1 MNVNYFSGVA
11 LVKALLPAWLER
23 CEGHIVQISSVQG
36 FFGMPGRSAYAATKH
51 AIFGFYDSLRA
62 EVADSGIVVT
72 MVAPGY
78 IKTRHSQN
86 AKRGNGGE
94 YPEGDILQKG
104 VPPEVMA
111 PEILAGAAR
120 KVPEIVPAAWDA
132 KAAHI
137 LRCVFPAAL
146 FGIMQRRARRERA
159 RL

>member
-1 MNVNYFSGVA
+1 MR
-11 LVKALLPAWLER
+11 PR
-23 CEGHIVQISSVQG
+23 
-36 FFGMPGRSAYAATKH
+36 
-51 AIFGFYDSLRA
+51 FYDSLRA

-137 LRCVFPAAL
+137 LRLRLVGGWRFRSEA
-146 FGIMQRRARRERA
+146 GRRENK
-159 RL
+159 